1 MKKLR
6 FFMILFVVG
15 LCAAACDKREEVGGG
30 GAPAFQLAFA
40 IINEEGENITQ
51 TDGSALDDIKII
63 YNNSSYSYTEQ
74 TRDLNLP
81 LGITAVSEKPNIF
94 YFGYLWAGGT
104 QQRLFVHY
112 KESKWE
118 VEFLSWVTNTPPYY
132 DIEVLIDGK
141 ACEPA
146 EQPLGAYILQM

>member
-1 MKKLR
+1 MKQYI
-6 FFMILFVVG
+6 FILAITA
-15 LCAAACDKREEVGGG
+15 LALTACEEEVGG

-81 LGITAVSEKPNIF
+81 LGITAVSEKPSIF

-118 VEFLSWVTNTPPYY
+118 VEFLSWVTKRPPYY